1 MENRLI
7 SMKDESESVGNLK
20 RKTKKNMESITH
32 FDLLNSPNYESDHH
46 SRLNYLNNYRTDC
59 CFILCR
65 NFKLL
70 QEEIQSYDV
79 KRSEA
84 GSLTPHRKGSARVRT
99 HNLSH
104 CANEKRVG
112 LK

>member
-70 QEEIQSYDV
+70 QDEAYKSGDDPTLIQCQVVESC
-79 KRSEA
+79 KMSEYLFFKA
-84 GSLTPHRKGSARVRT
+84 L
-99 HNLSH
+99 NW
-104 CANEKRVG
+104 
-112 LK
+112 